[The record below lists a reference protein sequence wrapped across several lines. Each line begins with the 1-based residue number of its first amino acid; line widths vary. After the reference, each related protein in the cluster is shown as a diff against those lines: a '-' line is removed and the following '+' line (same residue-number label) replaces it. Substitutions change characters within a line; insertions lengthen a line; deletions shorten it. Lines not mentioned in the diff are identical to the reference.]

1 MSSKSFTSPLFIL
14 MHGLPAAGKS
24 SFARQYAAASRM
36 AHINSDR
43 IRFELYDDAQFSSS
57 ENRMVLR
64 LSVYMAEM
72 LLGQSQPLIFD
83 MNLPSQAMR
92 NEVKSLARRYG
103 YNFVVVWVQTNEE
116 EAMRRAGARDR
127 RRPDD
132 KYSPAIGPQLFE
144 RVASKSGQPNP
155 ERETVAVISGQQSF
169 AQQQRLADH
178 RLLSLG
184 FIAGGSLAPK
194 GGRVDLGRRQ
204 AANNFYGRNR
214 S

>member
-1 MSSKSFTSPLFIL
+1 MPSKPFTSPLFIL

-24 SFARQYAAASRM
+24 SFARQYALSSKM

-43 IRFELYDDAQFSSS
+43 IRFELYDDAQFSPS

-72 LLGQSQPLIFD
+72 LLGQSQSLVFD
-83 MNLPSQAMR
+83 MNLPSQVMR
-92 NEVKSLARRYG
+92 NEMKNLAQRHG
-103 YNFVVVWVQTNEE
+103 FNFMVVWVQTNEE
-116 EAMRRAGARDR
+116 EAIRRAGARDR

-144 RVASKSGQPNP
+144 RIASKSGQPNP
-155 ERETVAVISGQQSF
+155 DRETVAVISGQQSF

-184 FIAGGSLAPK
+184 FMAGGNIAPK
-194 GGRVDLGRRQ
+194 GGRVDLERRQ
-204 AANNFYGRNR
+204 AANNLYGRGR
-214 S
+214 P